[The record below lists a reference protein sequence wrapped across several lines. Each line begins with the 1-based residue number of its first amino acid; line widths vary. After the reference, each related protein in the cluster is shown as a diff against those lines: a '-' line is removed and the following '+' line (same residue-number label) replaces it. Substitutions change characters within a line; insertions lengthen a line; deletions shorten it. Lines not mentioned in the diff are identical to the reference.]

1 MGFGQSPGGGPG
13 EKGARNRVNFRDFM
27 WRMKCWINLNT
38 AVSVI
43 IFVDIFIGEYI
54 RIYLPYI
61 GKVKEFVVKPVKVQF
76 LGIMKH
82 LLLW

>member
-1 MGFGQSPGGGPG
+1 
-13 EKGARNRVNFRDFM
+13 
-27 WRMKCWINLNT
+27 MKCLINLNT

-61 GKVKEFVVKPVKVQF
+61 GKVKEFVVRPVKVQF